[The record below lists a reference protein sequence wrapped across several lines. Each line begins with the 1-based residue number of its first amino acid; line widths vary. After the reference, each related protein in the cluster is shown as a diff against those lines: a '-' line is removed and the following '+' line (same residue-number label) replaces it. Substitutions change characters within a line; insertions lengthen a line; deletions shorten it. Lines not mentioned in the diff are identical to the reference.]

1 MAQNITD
8 QKVCWQI
15 CQINKCI
22 SKTYV
27 KSCQD
32 STQCNFIL
40 CRIWVW
46 DGSVSTCAA
55 FSRLTAEALQ
65 VLPEKKI
72 KNIYTIFKSCVFQQ
86 QPPRF
91 GSTVVDTSPKWWP
104 RGNISGLVS
113 WKKKK
118 KTRNVATSP
127 AGEASATTDKS
138 RAPAP
143 REMEDTTTTVQ
154 LGSCSHRHVSSAKP
168 LFYCETSWQVCAAL
182 MWCMSR
188 FLALH

>member
-1 MAQNITD
+1 MLNLVKIVLSVTLYYAEFGFEMEVCRHFLVSL
-8 QKVCWQI
+8 QK
-15 CQINKCI
+15 
-22 SKTYV
+22 
-27 KSCQD
+27 
-32 STQCNFIL
+32 L
-40 CRIWVW
+40 CK
-46 DGSVSTCAA
+46 
-55 FSRLTAEALQ
+55 FYLKKK
-65 VLPEKKI
+65 KKI
-72 KNIYTIFKSCVFQQ
+72 FTQYSKAVYSSNSRHTLVT
-86 QPPRF
+86 
-91 GSTVVDTSPKWWP
+91 TVVDTSPKWWL

-118 KTRNVATSP
+118 KARNVATSP

-154 LGSCSHRHVSSAKP
+154 LGSCSHRHVSPAKP

-188 FLALH
+188 FLAVFRLALK

>member
-1 MAQNITD
+1 MLNLVKIVLSVTLYYAEFGFEIEVWRHVQHFLVSL
-8 QKVCWQI
+8 QK
-15 CQINKCI
+15 
-22 SKTYV
+22 
-27 KSCQD
+27 
-32 STQCNFIL
+32 L
-40 CRIWVW
+40 CK
-46 DGSVSTCAA
+46 
-55 FSRLTAEALQ
+55 FYL
-65 VLPEKKI
+65 EKK

-127 AGEASATTDKS
+127 AGEASATTNGS

-143 REMEDTTTTVQ
+143 QEMEDTTTTVQ
-154 LGSCSHRHVSSAKP
+154 LGSCSHRHVSPAKP